1 MLALH
6 ANLIARLKNEK
17 KKLAF
22 CTLSDDNV
30 LPASIYTFLFR
41 SFQVKSNAKVRPNC
55 TLLILRITF
64 ILNEIPSCACF
75 RPTALSISF

>member
-22 CTLSDDNV
+22 CTLSDGTTQ
-30 LPASIYTFLFR
+30 PASIYTFLFR
-41 SFQVKSNAKVRPNC
+41 YFQVKSNIMQK
-55 TLLILRITF
+55 LG
-64 ILNEIPSCACF
+64 
-75 RPTALSISF
+75 PTVHCQF